1 MVKGSESHA
10 ETYPEDEYLFEIDDN
25 PDPTVDSGLP
35 WSFTERAQRAQAA
48 KWDRLYKLFHP
59 RPRDLLKYAEF
70 HNIKMPLQEYLSGK
84 LGKEYVKYGALSE
97 SDAQDEELLYYLDKC
112 ASLAVRK
119 HLEHEARVKL
129 TYVVPFSKIHD
140 ALFALYTN
148 IEARERIDE
157 IQATVGLADARD
169 FIDLAI
175 DEAGVQSELLW
186 WYDRAGLRGVGLNYP
201 C

>member
-1 MVKGSESHA
+1 
-10 ETYPEDEYLFEIDDN
+10 
-25 PDPTVDSGLP
+25 
-35 WSFTERAQRAQAA
+35 
-48 KWDRLYKLFHP
+48 
-59 RPRDLLKYAEF
+59 
-70 HNIKMPLQEYLSGK
+70 MPLQEYLSGK
-84 LGKEYVKYGALSE
+84 LEEEYVKYGALSE

-129 TYVVPFSKIHD
+129 LYVVPFSKIHD

-148 IEARERIDE
+148 IEANERMKE
-157 IQATVGLADARD
+157 IHTTVGLEDARD

-175 DEAGVQSELLW
+175 EDAGVQSELLW

>member
-1 MVKGSESHA
+1 MIKKDITG
-10 ETYPEDEYLFEIDDN
+10 
-25 PDPTVDSGLP
+25 
-35 WSFTERAQRAQAA
+35 
-48 KWDRLYKLFHP
+48 P
-59 RPRDLLKYAEF
+59 RCLVNGPHLAYGWAFSKRDLLKYAEF

-97 SDAQDEELLYYLDKC
+97 TDAHDEELLYYLDKC

-157 IQATVGLADARD
+157 IQATVGLEDARD

-186 WYDRAGLRGVGLNYP
+186 WYDRAGLRGVVRLLQLLCILFTHVAIQGLNYP